1 MKLLQF
7 VSTGKYMKKKLML
20 AGVLVALSAGL
31 AVVFMGKGYSADQKK
46 YISSVEK
53 ERAEKDDYMKN
64 DPSSPFNQ
72 DMHAHFQPLKYYDV
86 DPAFVFKS
94 RLYEFGKKDT
104 VKVYGT
110 KGEER
115 KAVRFGY
122 VIFNYEKKKYNINV
136 YKGTSKRGEEY
147 YSIWFT
153 DKTTGETT
161 YGVGRYLD
169 FEPDADKEY
178 VYTVDF
184 NKAYN
189 PYCAYSAKFS
199 CAIPTKEDHIDLAVE
214 AGEKNFH

>member
-1 MKLLQF
+1 
-7 VSTGKYMKKKLML
+7 MKKLIMS
-20 AGVLVALSAGL
+20 AVLLIAVAAGL
-31 AVVFMGKGYSADQKK
+31 AIVFWGKSYTSEQKS
-46 YISSVEK
+46 YISSIEK
-53 ERAEKDDYMKN
+53 ERAEKDNYMKN

-72 DMHAHFQPLKYYDV
+72 DVNARFQPLKYYDI

-94 RLYEFGKKDT
+94 RLYEFDTKDT
-104 VKVYGT
+104 VKIFGT

-115 KAVRFGY
+115 KAVRYGY
-122 VIFNYEKKKYNINV
+122 VVFNHESNKYNINV
-136 YKGTSKRGEEY
+136 YKGTSKHGEEY

-153 DKTTGETT
+153 DKTTGEST

-169 FEPDADKEY
+169 FELNPDKEY

-199 CAIPTKEDHIDLAVE
+199 CAIPTKEDHINLAVE